1 MSIDAERAFEKI
13 QHPFMLKT
21 LSQQSGYRGN
31 LFQINKGHIKQ
42 THS

>member
-1 MSIDAERAFEKI
+1 MSIDTERAFDKI

-31 LFQINKGHIKQ
+31 LFKLINIQYKL
-42 THS
+42 HS